1 MKFQLLLRHHI
12 SIIFFCFIVVLYCPV
27 SPSYAFTSA
36 ATVTCTAN
44 DSVSQLYK
52 EDTEAKIDFK
62 IEDLKSLQKTLLSI
76 QRTLTFIAN
85 ETVDENSKKLL
96 ERLNYL
102 EDCNEMKDLILYWKG
117 LLLMALSYNEAE
129 KTFDKLLGI
138 CQKNVC
144 SPLILKKAWLNLIE
158 IKLLDNRSD
167 AISQLERY
175 VNLYPED
182 DYAIYL
188 LAYLYKQEGKD
199 ALSLYKR
206 LYVKNSSYMRF
217 IDKEINPEILN
228 HEEFQEKVRSLMA
241 RAQYEEAERLVR
253 ERLERERSATV
264 TFASINREALMRLL
278 GTIYFRQ
285 KRYAEAARVF
295 ENSKEYYLLA
305 LSLLRA
311 GKNEEANKVIEKLIR
326 SKDRRVVPVAIAYAR
341 SLRDSGEIGASIKYL
356 KELLKSFP
364 LDSEQIQW
372 AIAWTH
378 YITGEYEEAKRVLLS
393 LRDKYKK
400 PRYEYWLL
408 RAEERSSSLVAKETV
423 DRHES
428 ELKLIS
434 QQDNGIYSLLA
445 GYRLQAI
452 DKLQSS
458 GVRLKKNNSLKETS
472 AFSLRWRGNSKP
484 SACSLWPSACVTPP
498 APTFSHIR
506 IKRAHIFMELGLKD
520 EAIEELSILI
530 NRCLPPVTSPEVEII
545 RLSGKAGESNS
556 SGEFNDKQSADG
568 ASNSAN
574 GASNSWGESNS
585 CGDLLASIG
594 SFYYRTGQYHR
605 AVSLYSRLKSTPSL
619 KDRIDDVLLYPV
631 VYSDYI
637 INASKK
643 YSIDP
648 FLLLAIAREESRY
661 NPEAISPAGA
671 IGLLQIM
678 PSTARRLSLEIKK
691 DNGSVGGEVAVE
703 AQRWPALLTDPALN
717 IELGAF
723 YLSRLIKR
731 YGVLSYAIAAYNA
744 GEAAVDSWL
753 KNNYSDEDEFI
764 EDIPY
769 GETINYV
776 KRVLTTYEKYL
787 RIYRQML
794 PYQ

>member
-12 SIIFFCFIVVLYCPV
+12 SIIFFCFIVVLYCHV

-44 DSVSQLYK
+44 DSASQLYK
-52 EDTEAKIDFK
+52 EGAETKIDFK

-102 EDCNEMKDLILYWKG
+102 EDCNEIKDLILYWKG

-188 LAYLYKQEGKD
+188 LAYLYRQEGKD

-341 SLRDSGEIGASIKYL
+341 SLRDRGEIGASIKYL

-378 YITGEYEEAKRVLLS
+378 YISGEYEEAKRVLIS

-408 RAEERSSSLVAKETV
+408 RAEERSS
-423 DRHES
+423 
-428 ELKLIS
+428 
-434 QQDNGIYSLLA
+434 
-445 GYRLQAI
+445 
-452 DKLQSS
+452 

-472 AFSLRWRGNSKP
+472 AFSLQP
-484 SACSLWPSACVTPP
+484 SACSLWPAACATPP

-545 RLSGKAGESNS
+545 RLLSKAGESNS

-574 GASNSWGESNS
+574 GASNSTDGVSNSWGESNS
-585 CGDLLASIG
+585 CGDLLTSIG
-594 SFYYRTGQYHR
+594 SFYYKTGQYHR

-703 AQRWPALLTDPALN
+703 AQSWHALLTDPALN

>member
-1 MKFQLLLRHHI
+1 
-12 SIIFFCFIVVLYCPV
+12 
-27 SPSYAFTSA
+27 
-36 ATVTCTAN
+36 
-44 DSVSQLYK
+44 
-52 EDTEAKIDFK
+52 
-62 IEDLKSLQKTLLSI
+62 
-76 QRTLTFIAN
+76 
-85 ETVDENSKKLL
+85 
-96 ERLNYL
+96 
-102 EDCNEMKDLILYWKG
+102 
-117 LLLMALSYNEAE
+117 
-129 KTFDKLLGI
+129 
-138 CQKNVC
+138 
-144 SPLILKKAWLNLIE
+144 
-158 IKLLDNRSD
+158 
-167 AISQLERY
+167 
-175 VNLYPED
+175 
-182 DYAIYL
+182 
-188 LAYLYKQEGKD
+188 
-199 ALSLYKR
+199 
-206 LYVKNSSYMRF
+206 
-217 IDKEINPEILN
+217 
-228 HEEFQEKVRSLMA
+228 
-241 RAQYEEAERLVR
+241 
-253 ERLERERSATV
+253 
-264 TFASINREALMRLL
+264 
-278 GTIYFRQ
+278 
-285 KRYAEAARVF
+285 
-295 ENSKEYYLLA
+295 
-305 LSLLRA
+305 
-311 GKNEEANKVIEKLIR
+311 
-326 SKDRRVVPVAIAYAR
+326 
-341 SLRDSGEIGASIKYL
+341 
-356 KELLKSFP
+356 
-364 LDSEQIQW
+364 
-372 AIAWTH
+372 
-378 YITGEYEEAKRVLLS
+378 VLLHQ
-393 LRDKYKK
+393 LR
-400 PRYEYWLL
+400 
-408 RAEERSSSLVAKETV
+408 
-423 DRHES
+423 
-428 ELKLIS
+428 
-434 QQDNGIYSLLA
+434 
-445 GYRLQAI
+445 
-452 DKLQSS
+452 
-458 GVRLKKNNSLKETS
+458 
-472 AFSLRWRGNSKP
+472 P
-484 SACSLWPSACVTPP
+484 S
-498 APTFSHIR
+498 
-506 IKRAHIFMELGLKD
+506 
-520 EAIEELSILI
+520 
-530 NRCLPPVTSPEVEII
+530 
-545 RLSGKAGESNS
+545 
-556 SGEFNDKQSADG
+556 
-568 ASNSAN
+568 N

>member
-1 MKFQLLLRHHI
+1 MRYLKYLYYSFRMHYLVTLLIPPIIMLSAELLLMPSTI
-12 SIIFFCFIVVLYCPV
+12 TTV
-27 SPSYAFTSA
+27 SAITTAS
-36 ATVTCTAN
+36 TCV
-44 DSVSQLYK
+44 DEEFQVEGLR
-52 EDTEAKIDFK
+52 
-62 IEDLKSLQKTLLSI
+62 SI
-76 QRTLTFIAN
+76 QQDMSADDFQRAI
-85 ETVDENSKKLL
+85 EKLS
-96 ERLNYL
+96 NL
-102 EDCNEMKDLILYWKG
+102 EDCSQIRDLVLYLKG
-117 LLLMALSYNEAE
+117 LAFMATSPLDAERTFEVLLE
-129 KTFDKLLGI
+129 KCPDARARTD
-138 CQKNVC
+138 C
-144 SPLILKKAWLNLIE
+144 SPVILKKARINLIE
-158 IKLLDNRSD
+158 LRLLSNRDS
-167 AISQLERY
+167 ALSELERY
-175 VNLYPED
+175 VNLYPDD

-378 YITGEYEEAKRVLLS
+378 YITGEYEEAKRVLIS

-408 RAEERSSSLVAKETV
+408 RTEERSSSLMAKETV

-472 AFSLRWRGNSKP
+472 AFSLQP
-484 SACSLWPSACVTPP
+484 SACSLWPAACATPP

-506 IKRAHIFMELGLKD
+506 IKRAYIFMELGLKD

-585 CGDLLASIG
+585 CGDLLTSIG

-619 KDRIDDVLLYPV
+619 KDRIDEILLYPV

-703 AQRWPALLTDPALN
+703 PQRWHALLTDPALN

>member
-1 MKFQLLLRHHI
+1 MLSAKLLLMPSTI
-12 SIIFFCFIVVLYCPV
+12 TTV
-27 SPSYAFTSA
+27 SAITTAST
-36 ATVTCTAN
+36 TVTFATRCV
-44 DSVSQLYK
+44 DEEFQVEGLR
-52 EDTEAKIDFK
+52 
-62 IEDLKSLQKTLLSI
+62 SI
-76 QRTLTFIAN
+76 QQDISADDFQRAI
-85 ETVDENSKKLL
+85 EKLG
-96 ERLNYL
+96 NL
-102 EDCNEMKDLILYWKG
+102 EDCSQIRDLVLYLKG
-117 LLLMALSYNEAE
+117 LAFMATSPLDAERTFEVLLE
-129 KTFDKLLGI
+129 KCSDAGSRTD
-138 CQKNVC
+138 C
-144 SPLILKKAWLNLIE
+144 SPVILKKARINLIE
-158 IKLLDNRSD
+158 LRLLSNRDS
-167 AISQLERY
+167 ALSELERY

-188 LAYLYKQEGKD
+188 LAYLYRQEGKD

-217 IDKEINPEILN
+217 IDKEINPEILS

-253 ERLERERSATV
+253 ERLERERSATF
-264 TFASINREALMRLL
+264 TSSTNINREALMRLL

-285 KRYAEAARVF
+285 KRYAESARVF
-295 ENSKEYYLLA
+295 QNSKEYYLLA

-341 SLRDSGEIGASIKYL
+341 SLRDRGEIGASIKYL

-378 YITGEYEEAKRVLLS
+378 YITGEYEEAKRVLIS

-408 RAEERSSSLVAKETV
+408 RAEERSSSLVAKVTV

-452 DKLQSS
+452 DKPQALDN
-458 GVRLKKNNSLKETS
+458 GKLEKNPHRLLPIAYSLKGS
-472 AFSLRWRGNSKP
+472 DLRTLP
-484 SACSLWPSACVTPP
+484 FVTPP
-498 APTFSHIR
+498 TPTFSHIR
-506 IKRAHIFMELGLKD
+506 IKRARIFMELGLKD

-545 RLSGKAGESNS
+545 RLSGKTGESNS

-568 ASNSAN
+568 ASNSWGEN
-574 GASNSWGESNS
+574 NSFGGESNS
-585 CGDLLASIG
+585 CSDLLSSIG
-594 SFYYRTGQYHR
+594 VFYYRTGQYHR

-619 KDRIDDVLLYPV
+619 KDRIDEVLLYPV
-631 VYSDYI
+631 IYSDYI

-691 DNGSVGGEVAVE
+691 YNGSVGGEEAVE
-703 AQRWPALLTDPALN
+703 AQRLHALLTDPALN

-744 GEAAVDSWL
+744 GEVAVDSWL

-787 RIYRQML
+787 RIYRDRLQN
-794 PYQ
+794 